1 MPGPASYELPVGI
14 TPKKLSIGE
23 RLDRKIELSPGPG
36 EYNVEIVVTAKT
48 PRAPVAKIGTTKRVE
63 IFVGREDEPGP
74 ALYSNIENTKKNQGR
89 TFGLKLE
96 EKTPNT
102 PGPASYKTDIKQAMK
117 HGVIAKAK
125 RQENWTPED
134 KINSPGPSTYNS
146 WVGIVPKKISMGAK
160 LKEFQSTTPG
170 PGAFNLVSPQK

>member
-1 MPGPASYELPVGI
+1 VDVWIPKDKINMPGPASYELPVGI

-74 ALYSNIENTKKNQGR
+74 ALYSNIENTKKN
-89 TFGLKLE
+89 
-96 EKTPNT
+96 
-102 PGPASYKTDIKQAMK
+102 
-117 HGVIAKAK
+117 
-125 RQENWTPED
+125 
-134 KINSPGPSTYNS
+134 
-146 WVGIVPKKISMGAK
+146 
-160 LKEFQSTTPG
+160 
-170 PGAFNLVSPQK
+170 